1 MNTSKDNVQLMIEAF
16 TDFREGDDHSEK
28 ATDNLLRTLLDH
40 SKVPSYQHFLEE
52 DMVNHGKGVSA
63 NDVRRD
69 FDANPKTDA
78 EQSEIDEMN
87 RLLCGGGTGFRGT
100 KIEGELWTSHDDLMA
115 LITTYPPVVL
125 EQLLITGFV
134 IYLMRAD
141 GVDFDSDTDA
151 FNEFYLGWGS
161 VVRGG

>member
-1 MNTSKDNVQLMIEAF
+1 MNTSKDNVQHMIEAF
-16 TDFREGDDHSEK
+16 TDFREGDDHSEE

-52 DMVNHGKGVSA
+52 DMANHGKGVSA

-78 EQSEIDEMN
+78 EQNEITEMRKLISGGLHGTADES
-87 RLLCGGGTGFRGT
+87 
-100 KIEGELWTSHDDLMA
+100 KLWKSHDDLMA
-115 LITTYPPVVL
+115 LITTYPPVIL

-141 GVDFDSDTDA
+141 GVDFNSDTET
-151 FNEFYLGWGS
+151 FEEFYVGWGS